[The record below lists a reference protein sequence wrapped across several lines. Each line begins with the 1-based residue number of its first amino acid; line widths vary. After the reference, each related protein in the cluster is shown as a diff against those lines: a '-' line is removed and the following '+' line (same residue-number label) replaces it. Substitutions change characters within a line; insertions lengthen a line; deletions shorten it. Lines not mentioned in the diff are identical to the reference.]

1 MLILVKTQ
9 LAVLLFAALIGVSL
23 ARADDLVIARVN
35 GVDITQSDLDFAT
48 TEIGSGLVNY
58 LPEDRRKMLV
68 QYVIANELMA
78 EAARKSN
85 LDKVDHFADRLKYY
99 QRRALRDAFL
109 EANIRDAVSEDAAK
123 KIYDQQISSMK
134 PKQKV
139 HARHILVGTEAE
151 AREVADRLKKGEDF
165 ASLATEKSKD
175 ANEGG
180 DLGFLIRGQMP
191 KAFEDAAFALNVGQ
205 ISGPVKT
212 DLGWHIIKVEEKAD
226 VPLPTFDQ
234 AKYSIIAQLVA
245 QRANEVVDGLRKAAK
260 IESFDPAAKSAID
273 DADAKDADPPNPN
286 RDAP

>member
-1 MLILVKTQ
+1 MVILVKIQ
-9 LAVLLFAALIGVSL
+9 FAVLLFAAFIGASS

-99 QRRALRDAFL
+99 QRRALRDAFF

-123 KIYDQQISSMK
+123 KIYEQQISSMK

-139 HARHILVGTEAE
+139 HARHILVGMEAE

-205 ISGPVKT
+205 ISEPVKT

-245 QRANEVVDGLRKAAK
+245 QRANEVVEGLRKAAK
-260 IESFDPAAKSAID
+260 IESFDPAAKSAMD
-273 DADAKDADPPNPN
+273 DAGAKDADPPNQ
-286 RDAP
+286 DAP